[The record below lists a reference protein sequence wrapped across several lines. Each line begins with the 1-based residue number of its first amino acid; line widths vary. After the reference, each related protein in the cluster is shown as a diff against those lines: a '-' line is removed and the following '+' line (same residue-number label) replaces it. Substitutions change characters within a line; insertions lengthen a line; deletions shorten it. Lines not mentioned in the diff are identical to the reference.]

1 MTGVLARNCYR
12 DIGWNLA
19 VCIGPSLLDALAG
32 SWDWPMDRAQSL
44 AASGGGERWAPKK
57 TAPTPPRRAAPI
69 EVSGVAYFAAA
80 YNAPTLFQSITFQ
93 TALR

>member
-44 AASGGGERWAPKK
+44 AASGGGRTVGPKK
-57 TAPTPPRRAAPI
+57 NGADPPK
-69 EVSGVAYFAAA
+69 ESGA
-80 YNAPTLFQSITFQ
+80 N
-93 TALR
+93 